1 MAPIPNN
8 QPANRLRQIQTLGQ
22 SVWQDNITR
31 GQIQTGQLKQLIAT
45 DGISGVTSNPSIFE
59 KAIAAGAE
67 YDTAI
72 RELVRQNRDTAA
84 ILDQMII
91 EDIQATAD
99 LFRPVWEAAHHHD
112 GFVSIEVAPSL
123 ARDTQGTIKEARRLW
138 AAVNRPNI
146 LVKIPGTAEGVPAIR
161 QCLAEGININI
172 TLLFSIDH
180 YEAVAGAFIEALE
193 QRVAKGLPLDN
204 IASVASFFVSRV
216 DTITDKAINAKLST
230 ETNPQRKAQLE
241 SLLGRIAVANAKM
254 AYARFEEIFSPS
266 NARFAHL
273 QSQGAQFQR
282 PLWASTSMKDPKRR
296 DVYYVE
302 ELLAPHT
309 VNTMP
314 DQTIDAF
321 RDHGEVRG
329 ITAKEDLAG
338 ERARLALLKQLG
350 IDLDALTAEL
360 ENDGIRLFSEAF
372 EKLTSETA
380 HKIEKLQATTV
391 N

>member
-1 MAPIPNN
+1 MASIPNDHS
-8 QPANRLRQIQTLGQ
+8 NRLRRIQAVGQ

-31 GQIQTGQLKQLIAT
+31 SQIQTGQLKQLIDT

-59 KAIAAGAE
+59 KAIATGAE

-72 RELVRQNRDTAA
+72 RELVRQNRATAA
-84 ILDQMII
+84 ILDQLII
-91 EDIQATAD
+91 DDIQATAD
-99 LFRPVWEAAHHHD
+99 LFRPTWEATRHRD
-112 GFVSIEVAPSL
+112 GFASIEVSPLL
-123 ARDTQGTIKEARRLW
+123 ARDTQGTVKEARRLW
-138 AAVNRPNI
+138 TTVNRPNI
-146 LVKIPGTAEGVPAIR
+146 LVKIPGTVEGVPAIR

-180 YEAVAGAFIEALE
+180 YEAVAWAFIEALE
-193 QRVAKGLPLDN
+193 QRAAKELPLGD

-216 DTITDKAINAKLST
+216 DTIADKAINAKLST
-230 ETNPQRKAQLE
+230 ETNPQRRAQLE

-254 AYARFEEIFSPS
+254 AYARFEEIFSSS
-266 NARFAHL
+266 NTRFARL
-273 QSQGAQFQR
+273 QSQGAQLQR

-302 ELLAPHT
+302 ELLAPNT

-314 DQTIDAF
+314 NQTIDAF

-338 ERARLALLKQLG
+338 ERSRLALLKQLG
-350 IDLDALTAEL
+350 VDLDILTTEL

-372 EKLTSETA
+372 EKLVSETT
-380 HKIEKLQATTV
+380 HKIEKLQATV
-391 N
+391 AH